1 MEGQKLKVVFR
12 RGSLWLKIAVLALVL
27 LSMAALLT
35 ICVFNQQ
42 AKQERDALR
51 KEAVQLEAENAG
63 LSAAIEQLGTI
74 KGIFQIAREELGL
87 IEPDSI
93 IIEPTQ

>member
-1 MEGQKLKVVFR
+1 MEQQKIKVVFR

-27 LSMAALLT
+27 LSTVALLT
-35 ICVFNQQ
+35 IWYFNQQ
-42 AKQERDALR
+42 AQKENEALR
-51 KEAVQLEAENAG
+51 QEAAQLEAENAR
-63 LSAAIEQLGTI
+63 LTEYIDQLGTV

-93 IIEPTQ
+93 IIEPAQ

>member
-1 MEGQKLKVVFR
+1 MEQQKIKVVFR

-27 LSMAALLT
+27 LSTAALLT
-35 ICVFNQQ
+35 IWYFNQQ
-42 AKQERDALR
+42 AQKENDALR
-51 KEAVQLEAENAG
+51 QEAAQLEAENAR
-63 LSAAIEQLGTI
+63 LAEYIDQLGTV

-93 IIEPTQ
+93 IIEPAQ